1 MSSSEPD
8 AEGAPGGAS
17 PAARV
22 LARALDK
29 VIKHSSWRRHAALV
43 AASKS
48 ALDLLSS
55 APASGPDELSAA
67 PVSPV
72 PGLPAPAADAALAAL
87 LLALDPGSPK
97 VAEPALECVAGLL
110 TLRLLRGDVDAAD
123 PSASSPP
130 SPVSRLFAA
139 VLSCVSL
146 GGGGDDALELAVLRV
161 LVAFARCP
169 TVSVS
174 GECLGQVV
182 KACYNVYLGSASG
195 GNQLCA
201 KLAIAQALAIV
212 FARVEADDM
221 DVRVRTVSAADMMDL
236 SDRSLN
242 DSSVVQA
249 AQAFINEAMEGSD
262 VPEEAPRV
270 DVAPIEGE
278 GGGEDGG
285 MSKIRE
291 DGLAL
296 FKNICK
302 LSMKFG
308 TPDSPDDPMLL
319 RGKILSLELVRM
331 VVDNAGPFWKTNEKY
346 VPSSILLHTISVLSY
361 YCNES

>member
-8 AEGAPGGAS
+8 AEGAPGGGS
-17 PAARV
+17 PGARV

-55 APASGPDELSAA
+55 ATAPGPDEPSDPA
-67 PVSPV
+67 SPV
-72 PGLPAPAADAALAAL
+72 PGLLAPTADAVLAAL
-87 LLALDPGSPK
+87 LLVLD
-97 VAEPALECVAGLL
+97 
-110 TLRLLRGDVDAAD
+110 
-123 PSASSPP
+123 
-130 SPVSRLFAA
+130 PVSRLFAA

-146 GGGGDDALELAVLRV
+146 GGGGNDALELAVLRV

-169 TVSVS
+169 AVSVS

-201 KLAIAQALAIV
+201 KLAIAQVLAIV
-212 FARVEADDM
+212 FARVEADAM

-242 DSSVVQA
+242 DSSIVQA
-249 AQAFINEAMEGSD
+249 AQAFINEAMEGSNL
-262 VPEEAPRV
+262 PEEAPPV
-270 DVAPIEGE
+270 DAAPIQWEGS
-278 GGGEDGG
+278 GDDGG
-285 MSKIRE
+285 ISKIRE

-319 RGKILSLELVRM
+319 RGKVLSLELVRM

-346 VPSSILLHTISVLSY
+346 VPHQDGSDHRFLFYCDVPLTIFFCVIAAMSLEG
-361 YCNES
+361 CK